1 MARTSFRVRRD
12 DLVAAPDSNPFGSYV
27 RGVNTDVPSGYVRT
41 DNDSALRADGI
52 VFLTENL
59 TATAT
64 FTATANSY
72 STVDMEWTNFTLTP
86 AEENLGEDS
95 VVTDIVIV
103 YSPTGPPETVRDGTI
118 VKTQYSYDSVYSVEH
133 QNVPSGFWAYYSMFL
148 HWNQGGVGVN
158 AINWYERVAYLQEL
172 VPYEYGSTELIWNRI
187 PAHHRVNDTSGRNL
201 DPQGL
206 QRGQFQRYLS
216 MFGFE
221 IDRTRTLFDS
231 VMEHYDP
238 NLTES
243 QSLTLLATMFGLEVT
258 PEDIGISRIR
268 QLIQDIGYYRQRK
281 GTLESIKQ
289 YLIAITGCQVD
300 VIEKYS
306 SPRYTFRI
314 HAEKVNLVAD
324 SEFIV
329 TSGTKKWD
337 FSSSSA
343 SCTQSTVGDGLAVT
357 NTGSSSAQFA
367 LVSKIAVPVDN
378 DVSYWNSIKVTGNG
392 DIWGAHWSTTTDWSD
407 WNTDEQTDNLI
418 PVEIAPDERQVI
430 LMPDSASAMAY
441 PVLIFGLSASTSV
454 VVNQWMVEPKSYG
467 TFFNGD
473 SDFGGFIY
481 QNNFSDIAWD
491 GARWSSYSTYSTNKG
506 KTQLAIEKLIPQL
519 LPVTMLLDTN
529 IDYEIVYD
537 WIPGLT

>member
-12 DLVAAPDSNPFGSYV
+12 DLVSAPDSNPFGSYV
-27 RGVNTDVPSGYVRT
+27 RGVTTDVPSGYVRT

-59 TATAT
+59 TVTAT

-72 STVDMEWTNFTLTP
+72 STVNMEWTNFTLTP

-95 VVTDIVIV
+95 VITDIVIV

-118 VKTQYSYDSVYSVEH
+118 VKTQYSYDNVYSVEH
-133 QNVPSGFWAYYSMFL
+133 QDVPSGFWAYYSMFL

-187 PAHHRVNDTSGRNL
+187 PSHHRINDIYGRNL

-268 QLIQDIGYYRQRK
+268 QLIQDVGYYRQRK

-289 YLIAITGCQVD
+289 YLVAVTGCQVD

-314 HAEKVNLVAD
+314 YAEKVNLVAD

-343 SCTQSTVGDGLAVT
+343 SCTFSTAGDGLSIT

-378 DVSYWNSIKVTGNG
+378 DVSYLNSLKVTGNG
-392 DIWGAHWSTTTDWSD
+392 DIWGAHWSASAAWSD
-407 WNTDEQTDNLI
+407 WTTTEQKDNLI
-418 PVEIAPDERQVI
+418 SVEIAPDERQVI

-441 PVLIFGLSASTSV
+441 PVLICGLSASTSV
-454 VVNQWMVEPKSYG
+454 VVNQWMDEPKSYG

-491 GARWSSYSTYSTNKG
+491 GARWASYTTYSTNKG